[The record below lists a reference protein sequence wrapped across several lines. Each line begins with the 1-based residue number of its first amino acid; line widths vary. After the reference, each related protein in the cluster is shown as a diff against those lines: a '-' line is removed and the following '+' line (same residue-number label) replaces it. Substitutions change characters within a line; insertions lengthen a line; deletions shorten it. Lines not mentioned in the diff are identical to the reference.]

1 ATEDAA
7 GVVEEVRARWSRL
20 APHRPFLFSFLDQSF
35 DTQYRADRRFGAIFG
50 IFTVLAIFVA
60 CLGLFGL
67 ASYTAEQRTK
77 EIGVRK
83 VLGATVPSIVGLLS
97 KDFAL
102 LVALAFVAAAPV
114 AYFAMGRWLDD
125 FAYRIEISWW
135 IFLMAGL
142 FALLIALLTVSYQS
156 IKAALADP
164 VKSLRY
170 E

>member
-1 ATEDAA
+1 M
-7 GVVEEVRARWSRL
+7 
-20 APHRPFLFSFLDQSF
+20 
-35 DTQYRADRRFGAIFG
+35 
-50 IFTVLAIFVA
+50 A